1 MEDFATIFWIVVVV
15 GVMIYNTLEKARK
28 ARGKG
33 SNTPTGHGE
42 AWPSIPE
49 EKEKSTTSANREM
62 PSPVSERDIAHS
74 ASAPRSA
81 REQQDPARQPE
92 RTTGNNGPILDRTT
106 KPYTRG
112 KESDRVLSA
121 GNERKSQPNVP
132 ETLQKGS
139 SEPTGMFTQN
149 QQPVFSTFPDE
160 CQSLEE
166 IPDDEYTSEFETPE
180 TTDFT
185 DSGLGALRNLPS
197 NLSMR
202 NPKED
207 QNNLSGS
214 NHTKEENLTKI
225 IEEFDLRRAVIYS
238 EILKPKFEE

>member
-92 RTTGNNGPILDRTT
+92 RATGNHGPISDRTVE
-106 KPYTRG
+106 PYTQS
-112 KESDRVLSA
+112 KESGRVLPMRPKLKQTSDTHQA
-121 GNERKSQPNVP
+121 
-132 ETLQKGS
+132 LQKDPGS
-139 SEPTGMFTQN
+139 FSPQN
-149 QQPVFSTFPDE
+149 QQPVFTTFSDE

-166 IPDDEYTSEFETPE
+166 IAFDEYTPEFETPE
-180 TTDFT
+180 TADLADPGFN
-185 DSGLGALRNLPS
+185 ALRNLQT

-202 NPKED
+202 DTKED
-207 QNNLSGS
+207 QSNLSGS
-214 NHTKEENLTKI
+214 NHTKEESLTEI

>member
-15 GVMIYNTLEKARK
+15 GAMIYNSLAKARK

-33 SNTPTGHGE
+33 SNVPSGQGE

-74 ASAPRSA
+74 TSASKSA
-81 REQQDPARQPE
+81 REQQDPARQSE
-92 RTTGNNGPILDRTT
+92 GATGNNGPVLDRTA
-106 KPYTRG
+106 KPYTQG
-112 KESDRVLSA
+112 EESGRVLPVDPK
-121 GNERKSQPNVP
+121 RKQTPDAQQ
-132 ETLQKGS
+132 TMQKDPGS
-139 SEPTGMFTQN
+139 FSPQN
-149 QQPVFSTFPDE
+149 QQPVFATFPDE

-166 IPDDEYTSEFETPE
+166 IAFDEYTPEFETPE
-180 TTDFT
+180 TADFT
-185 DSGLGALRNLPS
+185 DPGLNALRNLQT

-202 NPKED
+202 DTKED
-207 QNNLSGS
+207 QSNLSGS
-214 NHTKEENLTKI
+214 NHTKEESLTKI
-225 IEEFDLRRAVIYS
+225 IEKFDLRRAVIYS